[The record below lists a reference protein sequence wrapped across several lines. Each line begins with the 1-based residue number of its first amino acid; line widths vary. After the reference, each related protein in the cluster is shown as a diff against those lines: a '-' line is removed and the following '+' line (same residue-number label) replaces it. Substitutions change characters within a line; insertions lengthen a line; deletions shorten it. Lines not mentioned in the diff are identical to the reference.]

1 MVISPLAAHQSRV
14 LELFAQLLEYPH
26 QGLARTARE
35 CSAVVANDNAEAA
48 TLLEQFAAFV
58 DRTPYHILEEVFT
71 ATFDLN
77 ANRHPY
83 IGYHLFG
90 EAYKRSVFMLELR
103 DRYRRFGFSEGSEL
117 PDHIAV
123 ILRFMSLCSDQDVVA
138 ELGRDAIMISLDP
151 MIVPGDLEPAVEEGE
166 EGPPPMFDVGD
177 DYSRVLRALK
187 LILEAY
193 VGTPSEI
200 EVIPIPD
207 QSRLVS

>member
-1 MVISPLAAHQSRV
+1 MVAAQPSTQRSRV

-26 QGLARTARE
+26 PGLARTARE
-35 CSAVVANDNAEAA
+35 CSAALANENAEAA
-48 TLLEQFAAFV
+48 ALLEQFAAFV
-58 DRTPYHILEEVFT
+58 ERTPYNILEEVFT

-103 DRYRRFGFSEGSEL
+103 DRYHKHGFDHGAEL
-117 PDHIAV
+117 ADHIAV
-123 ILRFMSLCSDQDVVA
+123 MLRFMSLCPDQNVVA
-138 ELGRDAIMISLDP
+138 ELGRDAIIPSLDP
-151 MIVPGDLEPAVEEGE
+151 MIVPGDLEPVVEGEE

-187 LILEAY
+187 SVLEARF
-193 VGTPSEI
+193 GLPSEI
-200 EVIPIPD
+200 EVIPLPD